1 MNSLAE
7 AFGKNVVPLALGLWA
22 GAIALV
28 PDNSVKILLVV
39 PVALAALL
47 CWTAL
52 RHHRWLIVF
61 FVSLLLLP
69 PLPGPLGDSGVH
81 VAPLFAVLGLFVG
94 LMWATEWR
102 SGAHPLCISAA
113 VFLAVLLES
122 VAFAALYSGW
132 QIAIGS
138 LLRVALFAV
147 GAYVLFF
154 SLAGP
159 VESGPGSSFRFARFL
174 FWTAFASA
182 LFACVDFY
190 YQLPALAG
198 SGEQHV
204 WLEEGVFRR
213 AQGVFYDASTL
224 GNLCTFFL
232 VMVVVSLFRDQEQ
245 VPCSR
250 RVMMLGGIVFSAAL
264 IFSYSRAS
272 VASLF
277 VAICVLALVRA
288 RSLRRSILV
297 FCTTVALAAAGV
309 RFALPS
315 FSASYWDRIAGS
327 FRYFWY
333 APDNVLSGRLTH
345 WKVLIDFL
353 RDQPW
358 HSLFGV
364 GYKTLPYSD
373 FIGTTV
379 IADNTYLSLLVE
391 TGLVG
396 LAAFIVL
403 NIAIL
408 RTGWRAARSSAPQTA
423 FFGEWIFCFWC
434 GEIVQMLS
442 GDLITYWRV
451 LPVYFWVLGAAARPS
466 DEIT

>member
-1 MNSLAE
+1 MSSLTA
-7 AFGKNVVPLALGLWA
+7 ASGKNAVPLALGLWA
-22 GAIALV
+22 GAAALV

-52 RHHRWLIVF
+52 RPHRWLIVF

-81 VAPLFAVLGLFVG
+81 IAPLFAVLGLFVG
-94 LMWATEWR
+94 LAWAAEWR
-102 SGAHPLCISAA
+102 SVAHPLFISAA

-122 VAFAALYSGW
+122 VGFAALYSGW

-159 VESGPGSSFRFARFL
+159 VESDPGSFRFARFL
-174 FWTAFASA
+174 FWTALASA
-182 LFACVDFY
+182 LFACLDFY

-224 GNLCTFFL
+224 GNLCAFFL

-250 RVMMLGGIVFSAAL
+250 LALVLGGIVFSAAL

-272 VASLF
+272 LAGLF

-288 RSLRRSILV
+288 RNLRRSILV
-297 FCTTVALAAAGV
+297 FCTTAALAAAGV

-315 FSASYWDRIAGS
+315 FSASYWDRIGGS

-353 RDQPW
+353 SAQPW
-358 HSLFGV
+358 HAVFGV

-396 LAAFIVL
+396 LAAFVVL
-403 NIAIL
+403 NILIL
-408 RTGWRAARSSAPQTA
+408 RTGWRALHSAVPHTV

-451 LPVYFWVLGAAARPS
+451 LPVYFWVLGVAARPS
-466 DEIT
+466 GELK